1 MNVWCLLVHERVI
14 SQYFFDEDIIKSNS
28 FLDMMESYVLPQLK
42 NKNNN
47 LILQLDGV
55 HVHSAHIVHD
65 CFNMNFPS

>member
-1 MNVWCLLVHERVI
+1 MNVWCLLVHKRVI
-14 SQYFFDEDIIKSNS
+14 SQCFFDEDIIKSNS
-28 FLDMMESYVLPQLK
+28 FLDMMESYALPQLN

-55 HVHSAHIVHD
+55 PVHFAHTVHD